1 MRPREPPHR
10 TTQRAWIGV
19 RLGNGKRREKIGAE
33 GVKKSGLPQAA
44 RLLSFLDSPIFARRG
59 WLCQYFFTPSPHKQ
73 SPGRHTEGMTPAA
86 LVNCLQHFFTPS
98 DRRFLHF
105 FLVPFL
111 LAVCAP
117 APGQDQ
123 QIFTPRRLARL
134 RSISEAKISP
144 DGKRVAY
151 VLSVPRKLLKEND
164 GPAWGELH
172 VVDDK
177 GNSRAFVSGSVK
189 VSKVDWTPD
198 GLGVSL
204 LTKRKDD
211 KAKSLYV
218 IAEDGGEARKVLSH
232 ETGISGYS
240 WSPDGKQVA
249 FTAKQPPSPQTT
261 KLRKN
266 GFNQQVFEEDWLPIK
281 VWISEV
287 DLASPEPGGNK
298 ARPLDVAGSA
308 SEIHW
313 SPLGG
318 LLAVA
323 MAPTPSVDDAFM
335 NRKVVIIDSGSS
347 EVRGTLT
354 PPGKMGSFAWSPD
367 GKHLAL
373 ISSSDRS
380 DPLPGRLVVGP
391 VEGGE
396 LTDLLPNLAGHV
408 SRLAWRDDRTIVYTA
423 DVGVTSRFG
432 EVRLD
437 GSGRKTHIPR
447 TKGLVVRGFTQAA
460 LSGDAAFIVNAH
472 DHPSEAYLFK
482 YAEEGP
488 KRLTHSNPWLQDVRL
503 AEQEVVSFKARDGL
517 QLEGILVR
525 PLDYEPGK
533 RYPLILAVHGG
544 PEAHVPDGWV
554 TSYRR
559 PGQMAAARDFAVF
572 YPNYR
577 ASTGRGVAFSKLDHG
592 DPAGAEFDDLVDAVD
607 HLVASGLVDRDRVGI
622 TGGSYGGYAS
632 AWGATYYSD
641 RFAAAVMFVGISNAV
656 SKAGTTNIPNE
667 IYEVHHR
674 RRVWDDWQFFL
685 ERSPIYYVKKARTP
699 ILILHGRNDPR
710 VHPSQSLEL
719 FRLLK
724 LQGKT
729 PVRLV
734 LYPGEGHGNKR
745 AASRYD
751 YSLRLLR
758 WMDHYLKGPGGDPP
772 PYDLDYGLEEKQA
785 EKQPEEAKEGS

>member
-1 MRPREPPHR
+1 MVGGYQMRPGAARHR
-10 TTQRAWIGV
+10 ITQHQRIGV
-19 RLGNGKRREKIGAE
+19 RSGNR
-33 GVKKSGLPQAA
+33 P
-44 RLLSFLDSPIFARRG
+44 
-59 WLCQYFFTPSPHKQ
+59 
-73 SPGRHTEGMTPAA
+73 
-86 LVNCLQHFFTPS
+86 
-98 DRRFLHF
+98 RFHHA

-111 LAVCAP
+111 LAVCAS

-123 QIFTPRRLARL
+123 ETFTPKHLAKL
-134 RSISEAKISP
+134 RSVSEAKISP
-144 DGKRVAY
+144 DGRQVAY
-151 VLSVPRKLLKEND
+151 VLSVPRKLLKGKD

-177 GNSRAFVSGSVK
+177 GNSRAFVSGTVK
-189 VSKVDWTPD
+189 VSKLDWTPD
-198 GLGVSL
+198 GHGISFLN
-204 LTKRKDD
+204 KRKDD
-211 KAKSLYV
+211 KTKSLYV
-218 IAEDGGEARKVLSH
+218 IPADGGEARKVLSH

-249 FTAKQPPSPQTT
+249 FTAKEPLAPKT
-261 KLRKN
+261 KKLQKN
-266 GFNQQVFEEDWLPIK
+266 GFNQQVFEEDWQPIK
-281 VWISEV
+281 VWISEL
-287 DLASPEPGGNK
+287 DLASSEPGHKK
-298 ARPLDVAGSA
+298 ARPLEVAGSA

-313 SPLGG
+313 SPVGS

-323 MAPTPSVDDAFM
+323 MAPTPSVDDSFM
-335 NRKVVIIDSGSS
+335 NRKVVIIDPESG
-347 EVRGTLT
+347 EVHGNLT

-367 GKHLAL
+367 GKRLAL

-380 DPLPGRLVVGP
+380 DPLAGRLVVSSA
-391 VEGGE
+391 EGGE
-396 LTDLLPNLAGHV
+396 LKDLLPNLAGHV
-408 SRLAWRDDRTIVYTA
+408 KGLAWRDDQTVVYTA
-423 DVGVTSRFG
+423 DVGVTATFG
-432 EVRLD
+432 EVQFD
-437 GSGRKTHIPR
+437 GSGRKTHIAR
-447 TKGLVVRGFTQAA
+447 TKGLVLRSFTQAT
-460 LSGDAAFIVNAH
+460 SGGHAAFVVNTPN
-472 DHPSEAYLFK
+472 HPSEVYLFK
-482 YAEEGP
+482 DGGGDP
-488 KRLTHSNPWLQDVRL
+488 KRLTQSNPWLKDVRL
-503 AEQEVVSFKARDGL
+503 AQQEAVSFKARDGL
-517 QLEGILVR
+517 RLEGILVR
-525 PLDYEPGK
+525 PLDYESGK

-544 PEAHVPDGWV
+544 PESHVSNGWV
-554 TSYRR
+554 TSYTR

-607 HLVASGLVDRDRVGI
+607 HLVAGGLADRDRVGI

-656 SKAGTTNIPNE
+656 SKTGTTNIPNE
-667 IYEVHHR
+667 IYEVHQR

-724 LQGKT
+724 LQAKT

-758 WMDHYLKGPGGDPP
+758 WMEHYLKGPGGDPP
-772 PYDLDYGLEEKQA
+772 PYELDYGLEEKEA
-785 EKQPEEAKEGS
+785 EKKPEESKEGA